1 MRPAVKEQVESL
13 GGKFIEVEAEEGG
26 EDAGGYAKEMS
37 EEYKQKQQQLI
48 FDTIIKQDMVITV
61 PEEVF
66 LEGLLLK
73 SWSLIGLDRDQH
85 ARQARDSYYTEANR
99 IPAGKLEGNL
109 PVLNAQ
115 GRRLK
120 IELQLRKCSKILGKG
135 TMEEGEVR
143 GYIGA
148 ILGAGIGVNGQ
159 IDTPGRAYVD
169 TSVLF
174 ALRGGLL
181 MGKDSRWILGFEVAP
196 VSNRLDWRLRATAT
210 GFLQFGSLVPLKRHR
225 NMAWLWKVG
234 IGAGGGLDYRF
245 LVAAQVDI
253 LTFNYKM
260 NDRLWVDFGIP
271 TVRFHIEA
279 ADQARWNTQIV
290 FPLGIT
296 FAI

>member
-1 MRPAVKEQVESL
+1 MRQTFIAMFALGLLMSSADAVAQGAAAVGS
-13 GGKFIEVEAEEGG
+13 VEAPPEEGSTSEAPARESATTDASSDETPWWEE
-26 EDAGGYAKEMS
+26 EDS
-37 EEYKQKQQQLI
+37 
-48 FDTIIKQDMVITV
+48 
-61 PEEVF
+61 
-66 LEGLLLK
+66 
-73 SWSLIGLDRDQH
+73 
-85 ARQARDSYYTEANR
+85 
-99 IPAGKLEGNL
+99 
-109 PVLNAQ
+109 
-115 GRRLK
+115 
-120 IELQLRKCSKILGKG
+120 
-135 TMEEGEVR
+135 GEVR
-143 GYIGA
+143 GYIGG

-181 MGKDSRWILGFEVAP
+181 MGKGSRWMLGFEVAP

-210 GFLQFGSLVPLKRHR
+210 GFLSVGSLVPLKRHR

-234 IGAGGGLDYRF
+234 IGVGGGLDYRF
-245 LVAAQVDI
+245 LIGAQLDV

-260 NDRLWVDFGIP
+260 TDRLWVDFGIP